1 MPDMTEVVVSD
12 GKWIFAGWQA
22 GNEMVV
28 NDDVTVVGEWEFQP
42 NAGVINAAPTI
53 HAVNRVLEIGEQ
65 FDPLDGVTAKDEE
78 DGEITLTERN
88 ILANDV
94 DTSKVGDYHVTYRVA
109 DQEGA
114 SAEKTITVT
123 VKERMVN
130 WPGSPQS
137 PEKPQKP
144 VEPKSEDQRVHIKKS
159 SKRTDSPKTGDL
171 SQIGETIFIMLSAAG
186 VFFVLIGKKRKR
198 NKN

>member
-1 MPDMTEVVVSD
+1 M
-12 GKWIFAGWQA
+12 
-22 GNEMVV
+22 
-28 NDDVTVVGEWEFQP
+28 
-42 NAGVINAAPTI
+42 
-53 HAVNRVLEIGEQ
+53 
-65 FDPLDGVTAKDEE
+65 TAKDEE